1 MTGLVQ
7 DEKRIGCM
15 SGFLQIFDRQQLLAG
30 KRVHSAKR
38 LLPSTDVGAPLQIV
52 SSVKSSELDKN
63 AVVNNVK
70 IQSKS
75 SVSSRATFELKDGA
89 KKYSGKTLKE
99 MPRLSLDSRATF
111 DSKGSLRTKDVS
123 LNKSVL
129 SATTEAV
136 SVSVV
141 ADGDDKH
148 PRSPSVIARLM
159 GLESLSS
166 PNEKNNPC
174 SVAPKPAALQRSF
187 SESRIKYIDNNNF
200 QVKKPSQLQKQTEE
214 IVVKDKHIVRSIK
227 SESSKAN
234 SWRSRTVFDSD
245 DFYPMSVEEQKNDL
259 GTLKEILEVLQLKG
273 LLHSTRPL
281 AGHRNFVYDRNVP
294 SEESNI
300 VVVKP
305 CRSQVSKVDTRSGR
319 SSPVRGR
326 SSSPY
331 RIESNLKSCNSIVK
345 RKPLSVEIRQRA
357 NELSDA
363 RSSPVKS
370 PKVTPKRNGSSG
382 HSSSRTRSQS
392 SQKRMESLPI
402 YSPNRKLIK
411 NIVTDDESSSISE
424 STVST
429 PTTNE
434 PEISKY
440 ETFRDGKT
448 LLQRCDKLLESIA
461 EMNNAVKSPPSSGV
475 VLPSP
480 VSVLD
485 LGFDKDE
492 SLSPSH
498 SIDFKATP
506 TTEFEDEIW
515 SHTMST
521 TRSTEHEEEFTSSDP
536 DFIYIS
542 KILKSTHYLINED
555 PNAFLSIEKQLY
567 DNTKD
572 TSSLSKRHRKLVF
585 DIIFEIVDRNRQL
598 PPWKMPIEDSGTSVK
613 NIWYEYKKMQEV
625 NTGDNLL
632 DLISGVLRKDLIEI
646 NDWGDY
652 LIERSDMIRDI
663 ERMVFK
669 DLVSEAI
676 RDFDEYSGRFM
687 FSKAQRK
694 LVF

>member
-30 KRVHSAKR
+30 KRVHSTKR
-38 LLPSTDVGAPLQIV
+38 LLPSTDVGASPEIV
-52 SSVKSSELDKN
+52 SSVNSSKLDKN
-63 AVVNNVK
+63 VETNNAK

-75 SVSSRATFELKDGA
+75 PVSRQAKFELKDETR
-89 KKYSGKTLKE
+89 KCSGKTLKE

-123 LNKSVL
+123 LKNSVS
-129 SATTEAV
+129 SATTK

-141 ADGDDKH
+141 ADGDDKN

-166 PNEKNNPC
+166 PKEKKSSH
-174 SVAPKPAALQRSF
+174 SVARKPALQRSF
-187 SESRIKYIDNNNF
+187 SESRVKYIDNNNF
-200 QVKKPSQLQKQTEE
+200 QLKKPSQLQKQTEE

-245 DFYPMSVEEQKNDL
+245 DFYPMSIEEQKNDL
-259 GTLKEILEVLQLKG
+259 GTLKQILEVLQLKG

-294 SEESNI
+294 SEESKI

-305 CRSQVSKVDTRSGR
+305 CRTPVSKVDNRSGR

-326 SSSPY
+326 SSSPN

-382 HSSSRTRSQS
+382 HSSARIRSQS
-392 SQKRMESLPI
+392 SQKRTESLPV
-402 YSPNRKLIK
+402 YSPNRKLTK

-434 PEISKY
+434 PEISKC
-440 ETFRDGKT
+440 EAFRDGKT

-461 EMNNAVKSPPSSGV
+461 EMNKTVESPPSPCI

-506 TTEFEDEIW
+506 STQFEDGIW
-515 SHTMST
+515 SHTMSPT
-521 TRSTEHEEEFTSSDP
+521 KLTEHEEEFTSSDP

-542 KILKSTHYLINED
+542 KILKSSHYLNED
-555 PNAFLSIEKQLY
+555 SNAFLSIEKQLVN
-567 DNTKD
+567 DTKD
-572 TSSLSKRHRKLVF
+572 TSSFSKRHRKLVF
-585 DIIFEIVDRNRQL
+585 DIIFEILHRNRQL
-598 PPWKMPIEDSGTSVK
+598 PPWKMAIGDSGTSVK
-613 NIWYEYKKMQEV
+613 NIWYEYQKMQEV
-625 NTGDNLL
+625 NTGDSLL
-632 DLISGVLRKDLIEI
+632 DLISCVLKKDLLEI
-646 NDWGDY
+646 NGWGDY
-652 LIERSDMIRDI
+652 LIERSEMVLDI

-669 DLVSEAI
+669 DLVSEAM
-676 RDFDEYSGRFM
+676 RDFDEFSSRFM